1 MFRVYGFRSHGR
13 CFFKSLEMRS
23 NMREIIFVVWLISL
37 YKYNKI
43 KLQEIK
49 RDDEEGKRNYRD
61 EVEKLVFQNLRALIL
76 FYIIVDIAGPYIVA
90 LISK

>member
-1 MFRVYGFRSHGR
+1 
-13 CFFKSLEMRS
+13 
-23 NMREIIFVVWLISL
+23 MREIIFVVWLISL

-76 FYIIVDIAGPYIVA
+76 FYLIVDIAGPYIVA

>member
-1 MFRVYGFRSHGR
+1 
-13 CFFKSLEMRS
+13 
-23 NMREIIFVVWLISL
+23 MREIIFVAWLISL

-49 RDDEEGKRNYRD
+49 RDDEESKRNYRD
-61 EVEKLVFQNLRALIL
+61 EVERLVFQNLRALIL

-90 LISK
+90 LINK

>member
-1 MFRVYGFRSHGR
+1 
-13 CFFKSLEMRS
+13 
-23 NMREIIFVVWLISL
+23 MREIIFVVWLISL

-61 EVEKLVFQNLRALIL
+61 EVEKLVFQNLRSLIG

>member
-1 MFRVYGFRSHGR
+1 
-13 CFFKSLEMRS
+13 
-23 NMREIIFVVWLISL
+23 MREIIFVAWLISL
-37 YKYNKI
+37 YKYNKV